1 VSAVYAELHEDGA
14 DAMRFTQVRARGGQV
29 IQREEHRQGEHLQD
43 SLFSSADVSRARYR
57 ARGGWCPWTATH
69 RPVRL
74 IRLPSALSADPRPAP
89 EWMTME
95 PSCVS
100 QLLEQRSQFTHP

>member
-1 VSAVYAELHEDGA
+1 MVYAKLHGDGA

-29 IQREEHRQGEHLQD
+29 IQREEHRQGERLQD
-43 SLFSSADVSRARYR
+43 SLFSSAGVSCARYR
-57 ARGGWCPWTATH
+57 VSGGGCPWTVTH

-74 IRLPSALSADPRPAP
+74 IRLPCALSADPRPAP

-100 QLLEQRSQFTHP
+100 QLLEQRSQFAHP